1 MQNRVIWREIFY
13 LLLSGQISLRYQVS
27 IAFPRKG
34 GPTLFKLSLVPR
46 EKKFFVLFEQSAQN
60 AVKIAQQLK
69 DMVSIWENLKG
80 RVGVINDL
88 EHQGDAIT
96 HQIFE
101 QLHRSVITPFDR
113 EDIALLAHSLDDV
126 ADFIHAAADA
136 MVLYRVEHPTSRAKE
151 LAGIALEAV
160 AEVEKA
166 VSEIHNRAGRRQ
178 LLKHCIEIN
187 RLENLG
193 DRVYRSGMAELFDDA
208 ADIADLIKWREIY
221 NHMESVIDRCEDIAN
236 ILEGVAIK
244 YA

>member
-1 MQNRVIWREIFY
+1 
-13 LLLSGQISLRYQVS
+13 
-27 IAFPRKG
+27 
-34 GPTLFKLSLVPR
+34 LFKLSLVPR

-60 AVKIAQQLK
+60 AVKITQQLK
-69 DMVSIWENLKG
+69 DMVYVWENLKG

-126 ADFIHAAADA
+126 TDFIHAAADA
-136 MVLYRVEHPTSRAKE
+136 MLLYRVESPTNRAKE
-151 LAGIALEAV
+151 LVGIAVEAV
-160 AEVEKA
+160 VEVEKA
-166 VSEIHNRAGRRQ
+166 VSEMHNRIGRKQ
-178 LLKHCIEIN
+178 LLKRCIEIN

-193 DRVYRSGMAELFDDA
+193 DLVYRSGMADLFDDA
-208 ADIADLIKWREIY
+208 ANIADVIKWREIY

>member
-1 MQNRVIWREIFY
+1 M
-13 LLLSGQISLRYQVS
+13 
-27 IAFPRKG
+27 
-34 GPTLFKLSLVPR
+34 FKLTLIPR
-46 EKKFFVLFEQSAQN
+46 EKKFFALFEQGAQN

-69 DMVSIWENLKG
+69 DLVYVWENVKE
-80 RVGVINDL
+80 RVWIITDL

-136 MVLYRVEHPTSRAKE
+136 MLLYKIERPTQRAKE
-151 LAGIALEAV
+151 MVDIVVQAV
-160 AEVEKA
+160 VEVGSA
-166 VSEIHNRAGRRQ
+166 VSEIHDRTGRKQ
-178 LLKHCIEIN
+178 LLHRCVEIN
-187 RLENLG
+187 RLENMG
-193 DRVYRSGMAELFDDA
+193 DSVYRSAMAELFDDT
-208 ADIADLIKWREIY
+208 ADFAGVIKWREIY
-221 NHMESVIDRCEDIAN
+221 SHMESVIDRCEDIAN

>member
-1 MQNRVIWREIFY
+1 MFKF
-13 LLLSGQISLRYQVS
+13 SL
-27 IAFPRKG
+27 IPK
-34 GPTLFKLSLVPR
+34 
-46 EKKFFVLFEQSAQN
+46 EKKFFVLFEQSTQN
-60 AVKIAQQLK
+60 AVKITQQLR
-69 DMVSIWENLKG
+69 DMLFIWENVKE

-136 MVLYRVEHPTSRAKE
+136 MLLYKVERPTNRAKE
-151 LAGIALEAV
+151 LVNIIVQAV
-160 AEVEKA
+160 VEVEKA
-166 VSEIHNRAGRRQ
+166 VSEMHDRIGRKE
-178 LLKHCIEIN
+178 LLKRCVEIN
-187 RLENLG
+187 RLENRG
-193 DRVYRSGMAELFDDA
+193 DRLYRSAMAELFDDS
-208 ADIADLIKWREIY
+208 ADIAGLIKWREIY

-236 ILEGVAIK
+236 ILEGVSIK

>member
-1 MQNRVIWREIFY
+1 MFR
-13 LLLSGQISLRYQVS
+13 
-27 IAFPRKG
+27 
-34 GPTLFKLSLVPR
+34 LSLIPK
-46 EKKFFVLFEQSAQN
+46 EKKFFALFEQGTQN

-69 DMVSIWENLKG
+69 DMVSIWENVKE

-96 HQIFE
+96 HQIFD
-101 QLHRSVITPFDR
+101 QLHRSIITPFDR

-136 MVLYRVEHPTSRAKE
+136 MLLYKVECPTNRAKE
-151 LAGIALEAV
+151 FADLVVQAV

-166 VSEIHNRAGRRQ
+166 VSEMHDRVGRKQ
-178 LLKHCIEIN
+178 LLKRCVEIN

-193 DRVYRSGMAELFDDA
+193 DIVYRSAMAELFDDSA
-208 ADIADLIKWREIY
+208 NYATLIKWREIY

>member
-1 MQNRVIWREIFY
+1 
-13 LLLSGQISLRYQVS
+13 
-27 IAFPRKG
+27 
-34 GPTLFKLSLVPR
+34 
-46 EKKFFVLFEQSAQN
+46 
-60 AVKIAQQLK
+60 
-69 DMVSIWENLKG
+69 MVSIWENLKG

-126 ADFIHAAADA
+126 TDFIHAAADA
-136 MVLYRVEHPTSRAKE
+136 MLLYRVERPTNRAKE
-151 LAGIALEAV
+151 LAGIAVEAV
-160 AEVEKA
+160 VEVEKA
-166 VSEIHNRAGRRQ
+166 VSEMHNRIGRKQ
-178 LLKHCIEIN
+178 LLKRCIEIN

-208 ADIADLIKWREIY
+208 ADISDVIKWREIY

>member
-1 MQNRVIWREIFY
+1 
-13 LLLSGQISLRYQVS
+13 
-27 IAFPRKG
+27 
-34 GPTLFKLSLVPR
+34 LFKLSLVPR

-60 AVKIAQQLK
+60 AVKITQQLK
-69 DMVSIWENLKG
+69 DMVYIWENLKG

-126 ADFIHAAADA
+126 TDFIHAAADA
-136 MVLYRVEHPTSRAKE
+136 MLLYRVERPTNRARE
-151 LAGIALEAV
+151 LAGIAVEAV
-160 AEVEKA
+160 VEVEKA
-166 VSEIHNRAGRRQ
+166 VSEMHNRIGRKQ
-178 LLKHCIEIN
+178 LLKRCIEIN

-193 DRVYRSGMAELFDDA
+193 DLVYRSGMAELFNDA
-208 ADIADLIKWREIY
+208 ADIADVIKWREIY

>member
-1 MQNRVIWREIFY
+1 
-13 LLLSGQISLRYQVS
+13 
-27 IAFPRKG
+27 
-34 GPTLFKLSLVPR
+34 LFKFSLIPK
-46 EKKFFVLFEQSAQN
+46 EKKFFVLFEQGTQN
-60 AVKIAQQLK
+60 AMKIAQQLK
-69 DMVSIWENLKG
+69 DMVHIWENVKE

-96 HQIFE
+96 HQIFD
-101 QLHRSVITPFDR
+101 QLHRSIITPFDR

-136 MVLYRVEHPTSRAKE
+136 MLLYKVERPTNRAKE
-151 LAGIALEAV
+151 LADIVVQAV

-166 VSEIHNRAGRRQ
+166 VSEMHDRIGRKQ
-178 LLKHCIEIN
+178 LLKRCVEIN
-187 RLENLG
+187 RLENIG
-193 DRVYRSGMAELFDDA
+193 DNVYRSAMAELFDDSVNYNS
-208 ADIADLIKWREIY
+208 LIKWREIY

>member
-1 MQNRVIWREIFY
+1 
-13 LLLSGQISLRYQVS
+13 
-27 IAFPRKG
+27 
-34 GPTLFKLSLVPR
+34 LFKLSLVPR

-60 AVKIAQQLK
+60 AVKITQQLK

-126 ADFIHAAADA
+126 TDFIHAAADA
-136 MVLYRVEHPTSRAKE
+136 MLLYRVERPTKRAKE
-151 LAGIALEAV
+151 LAGIAVEAV
-160 AEVEKA
+160 VEVEKA
-166 VSEIHNRAGRRQ
+166 VSEMHNRIGRKQ
-178 LLKHCIEIN
+178 LLKRCIEIN

-193 DRVYRSGMAELFDDA
+193 DLVYRSGMAELFDDA
-208 ADIADLIKWREIY
+208 ADIADVIKWREIY